1 MFPSVL
7 HTLIAYIHYEILSND
22 LCIFGFCRCCH
33 RRVLQRFGFP
43 FRTWVCHV
51 LGSRTDCCAGCC
63 LIQQNIALHL
73 VCCIT
78 KGAEQT
84 VRVFSFSR
92 VLSPFCVLH
101 YKGRRTNCRNHSH
114 LAEYYFPFS
123 LLHRKWIELMKG

>member
-1 MFPSVL
+1 M
-7 HTLIAYIHYEILSND
+7 
-22 LCIFGFCRCCH
+22 
-33 RRVLQRFGFP
+33 
-43 FRTWVCHV
+43 
-51 LGSRTDCCAGCC
+51 LGSGTDCCAGCS

-84 VRVFSFSR
+84 VRIFSFKSRVLSPFCVMHYKGGRTNCRNILIKQSIVTILCAALQRTKNKLSESFSFSR

-114 LAEYYFPFS
+114 LAEHYFPFS
-123 LLHRKWIELMKG
+123 LLHKK